1 MTLKRTEVPVKTF
14 EDLPEMLR
22 VEEAAEVLRISR
34 TRAYEEVSR
43 YQNSA
48 GGFGLPS
55 IRIGRSLRV
64 PKKALIRWID
74 EQIGESEIGS

>member
-1 MTLKRTEVPVKTF
+1 MTTF
-14 EDLPEMLR
+14 EELPEMLR

-43 YQNSA
+43 FQHSD

-74 EQIGESEIGS
+74 EQVSDVRGDVQAGPGPI